1 MKSLFPFILVF
12 CCLFLW
18 GCPYES
24 SYPIDKE
31 VQQSIDENLIG
42 KWAAMVNRPAYEGD
56 HREEP
61 IKIIFEKRTDSI
73 YDIAITG
80 YLDDLLR
87 RKLINEDTIKGT
99 AYLSI
104 VEKRQFLNAFI
115 KGKVY
120 IAEVIQKENSMSI
133 LTISDHFTSKFIKN
147 SESLRNA
154 LSTHYN
160 TRPVPSYDEWFIAT
174 NLQKVN

>member
-1 MKSLFPFILVF
+1 MKSLLPFLLVF

-31 VQQSIDENLIG
+31 VQQAIDENLLG

-120 IAEVIQKENSMSI
+120 IAEVIQKEHSMSI